1 MPEDSS
7 DLVQHLTNLKNEHR
21 ELDQNL
27 QHLAKL
33 KYADQL
39 QMQSLKR
46 QKLKIKDQITRL
58 ESDLIPDLPA

>member
-7 DLVQHLTNLKNEHR
+7 DLVQRLTNLKNEHR

-27 QHLAKL
+27 QRLAKL